1 MEGRKQFTFYRSY
14 YEALRKLPDH
24 QRLGALEAVIT
35 YALDA
40 TEPVGL
46 DDMQAMAFLLIR
58 PTLDAAWKKAASGKR
73 GGSAAKANRKQ
84 SASKGEIEKENEIET
99 EIENEI
105 EDECLW
111 REGFERFWELY
122 PEKVGKAKAELAWQ
136 EIRPDEKTACD
147 AVRRW
152 LRSEQWS
159 RENGRFIP
167 RAAKFLRERH
177 FEDAPTEKVPVG
189 ASGILGQAE
198 MEAIARIIANE

>member
-58 PTLDAAWKKAASGKR
+58 PTLDAAWKKAEGGAKSKIMKR
-73 GGSAAKANRKQ
+73 SKKDTEN
-84 SASKGEIEKENEIET
+84 KGEIENEKENEIEN
-99 EIENEI
+99 EIEN
-105 EDECLW
+105 ECLW

-122 PEKVGKAKAELAWQ
+122 PEKVGKAKAELAWK
-136 EIRPDEKTACD
+136 EIRPDVKTACD

-198 MEAIARIIANE
+198 MEAIARIIADE